1 MTDTQS
7 LEQIKEG
14 IETTVYQMDPR
25 KLHGALI
32 DALMEVQQLHSFNAY
47 LESQLKKAVGVNDA

>member
-14 IETTVYQMDPR
+14 IETTVYQMDSR

-47 LESQLKKAVGVNDA
+47 LQAQIQKLIGVDK